1 MSDRITLEAQLREV
15 TGKKVKQFRAE
26 GMIPGV
32 IYGPKVDEP
41 VKVLIDNDDLRL
53 SLREAG
59 GTNLIQLNVAED
71 MHNVLVRDVQRHVLK
86 GNILHVDFYAVS
98 LDTKITTEVPIA
110 IVGSAEVVRS
120 GEAML
125 ITRSNTIEVE
135 CLPTN
140 IPQELELDISRLV
153 EVGDFLT
160 VADLT
165 APEGVTILA
174 DEEEVLVRTEYAT
187 RLETEEEEE
196 GLEEEGLDMDAESVE
211 VIRKGK
217 EEEEDF

>member
-1 MSDRITLEAQLREV
+1 
-15 TGKKVKQFRAE
+15 
-26 GMIPGV
+26 MIPGV